1 MSPYS
6 TWRRARVALIAALL
20 AVCCTQLTLTGA
32 VQVQQAKAAGA
43 QKAPSRATQADDTP
57 GIWAKIC
64 SESPDPR
71 TPDKKIKRCATQ
83 FEAFNRQGISILAVA
98 VAPVEGKEQDV
109 LSIVAR
115 HTPMGLA
122 LLRGVQGEVDGKATI
137 NLRFTFCF
145 VDSCIAETAA
155 TDEVMKLLRNGKSM
169 RVVLTSATG
178 KLLSL
183 PVPLESFAKVY
194 DGPSVDAKK
203 YAEGRRRFLEAYRK
217 AQADAQATATSATGG
232 TQVPKGK

>member
-6 TWRRARVALIAALL
+6 TWRHARAVVIAAALVLCCAQL
-20 AVCCTQLTLTGA
+20 ATAGA
-32 VQVQQAKAAGA
+32 AQAQQA
-43 QKAPSRATQADDTP
+43 QKASNQAAQDDTP

-122 LLRGVQGEVDGKATI
+122 LLRGVQGEVDGKATV

-155 TDEVMKLLRNGKSM
+155 TDDVMKLLRSGKSM

-217 AQADAQATATSATGG
+217 TQEDAQGSAAASTTGATQA
-232 TQVPKGK
+232 PKTK